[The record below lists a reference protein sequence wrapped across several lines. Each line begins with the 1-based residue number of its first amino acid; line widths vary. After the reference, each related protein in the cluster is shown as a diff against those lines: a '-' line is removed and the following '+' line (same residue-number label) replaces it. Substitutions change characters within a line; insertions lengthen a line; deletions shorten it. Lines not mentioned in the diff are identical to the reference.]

1 MLTVPPQAGQ
11 CFLYKKFDVNKTA
24 LYALILALL
33 VPLVSYFIIKQM
45 STDAV
50 HIPKPVY
57 EDTTISKVV
66 NGKIEK
72 ETIWHKIP
80 NFKLTNQEGDEV
92 SLQDMVRVDPETG
105 DTVPKIIVANFF
117 FTHCATICPGMTM
130 NIKKLQESIKK
141 SEKVGDRSADFVQFL
156 SFSVDPDRD
165 SVTAL
170 KKWADRFQLNP
181 YNWWLLTGD
190 KKTIYD
196 LSLNQMSLSIQD
208 PQGVDTGFFHTDI
221 IVLIDRDRVV
231 RMPRDEYGNPR
242 PYHATEEKD
251 LLKLSEDIVLLM
263 LEKDKKKKSF
273 FAGKLELLGVVF
285 LLTLVGLGIFLVVLR
300 KTKNK

>member
-1 MLTVPPQAGQ
+1 M
-11 CFLYKKFDVNKTA
+11 
-24 LYALILALL
+24 ILALL
-33 VPLVSYFIIKQM
+33 IPLIAYFIIKQM

-66 NGKIEK
+66 KGKIEK
-72 ETIWHKIP
+72 EIIWHKIP
-80 NFKLTNQEGDEV
+80 DFKLTNQEGNEV
-92 SLQDMVRVDPETG
+92 SLHDMVRIDPETG

-170 KKWADRFQLNP
+170 KKWADRFQINP
-181 YNWWLLTGD
+181 DNWWLLTGD

-231 RMPRDEYGNPR
+231 RMPRDEFGNPR

-251 LLKLSEDIVLLM
+251 LIKLSEDIVLLM

-273 FAGKLELLGVVF
+273 FDGKLELLGVVF

-300 KTKNK
+300 KTRIK

>member
-1 MLTVPPQAGQ
+1 
-11 CFLYKKFDVNKTA
+11 VNKTA

-33 VPLVSYFIIKQM
+33 IPLISYFIIKQM
-45 STDAV
+45 SADAV

-57 EDTTISKVV
+57 EDSTISKVV

-72 ETIWHKIP
+72 EIIWHEIP
-80 NFKLTNQEGDEV
+80 DFKLTNQEGNEV
-92 SLQDMVRVDPETG
+92 SLHDMVRVDPETG

-165 SVTAL
+165 SVAAL

-196 LSLNQMSLSIQD
+196 LSLKEMSLSIQD

-221 IVLIDRDRVV
+221 VVLIDRDRVV
-231 RMPRDEYGNPR
+231 RMPRDEFGNPR

-251 LLKLSEDIVLLM
+251 LIKLSEDIVLLM
-263 LEKDKKKKSF
+263 LENDKKKKSF
-273 FAGKLELLGVVF
+273 FDGKLELLGVVF
-285 LLTLVGLGIFLVVLR
+285 LLTLVGLGIFLFVLR
-300 KTKNK
+300 KTRNK

>member
-1 MLTVPPQAGQ
+1 
-11 CFLYKKFDVNKTA
+11 LYKKFDVNKTA
-24 LYALILALL
+24 LYALILAVLI
-33 VPLVSYFIIKQM
+33 PLVSYFIIKQL
-45 STDAV
+45 STDAI
-50 HIPKPVY
+50 HIPKPIY
-57 EDTTISKVV
+57 ADTTISKVV
-66 NGKIEK
+66 KGKIEN

-80 NFKLTNQEGDEV
+80 DFTLTNQEGKKV
-92 SLQDMVRVDPETG
+92 SLHDMVRVDPETG

-141 SEKVGDRSADFVQFL
+141 SEKVGDRTADFVQFL

-170 KKWADRFQLNP
+170 KKWADRFQINP
-181 YNWWLLTGD
+181 DNWWLLTGD

-196 LSLNQMSLSIQD
+196 LSLKHMNLSIQD

-242 PYHATEEKD
+242 TYHAGEETD

-273 FAGKLELLGVVF
+273 FDGKLELLGVVF

-300 KTKNK
+300 KTRNK

>member
-1 MLTVPPQAGQ
+1 MFFINNL
-11 CFLYKKFDVNKTA
+11 FIVNRTA
-24 LYALILALL
+24 LYALMLVIL
-33 VPLVSYFIIKQM
+33 VPLTAYYIIKQL
-45 STDAV
+45 SKDAI
-50 HIPKPVY
+50 HIPQPVY
-57 EDTTISKVV
+57 ADTTISKVV
-66 NGKIEK
+66 NGKIRN

-80 NFKLTNQEGDEV
+80 DFTLTNQDGNQV
-92 SLQDMVRVDPETG
+92 SLHDMVRFDPETG

-141 SEKVGDRSADFVQFL
+141 SEKVGDRTADFVQFL

-165 SVTAL
+165 SVAAL
-170 KKWADRFQLNP
+170 KKWADRFQINP
-181 YNWWLLTGD
+181 ENWWLLTGD

-196 LSLNQMSLSIQD
+196 LSLKHMNLSVQD

-242 PYHATEEKD
+242 AYRAGEERD
-251 LLKLSEDIVLLM
+251 LVRLSEDIILLM
-263 LEKDKKKKSF
+263 LEKDKKRKSF
-273 FAGKLELLGVVF
+273 FEGKLELIGVVF
-285 LLTLVGLGIFLVVLR
+285 LLALVGLGIFLIVLR
-300 KTKNK
+300 KTRSQ

>member
-1 MLTVPPQAGQ
+1 M
-11 CFLYKKFDVNKTA
+11 
-24 LYALILALL
+24 ILALL
-33 VPLVSYFIIKQM
+33 IPLIAYFIIKQM

-57 EDTTISKVV
+57 EDSTISKVV
-66 NGKIEK
+66 KGKIEK
-72 ETIWHKIP
+72 EIIWHKIP
-80 NFKLTNQEGDEV
+80 DFKLTNQEGNEV
-92 SLQDMVRVDPETG
+92 SLHDMVRVDPETG

-165 SVTAL
+165 SVVAL

-196 LSLNQMSLSIQD
+196 LSLKHMSLSIQD
-208 PQGVDTGFFHTDI
+208 PEGVDTGFFHTDI
-221 IVLIDRDRVV
+221 VVLIDRNRVI
-231 RMPRDEYGNPR
+231 RMPRDEFGNPR

-251 LLKLSEDIVLLM
+251 LIKLSEDIVLLM

-273 FAGKLELLGVVF
+273 FDGKLELLGVVF
-285 LLTLVGLGIFLVVLR
+285 LLTLVGLGIFLAVLR
-300 KTKNK
+300 KTKIK

>member
-1 MLTVPPQAGQ
+1 M
-11 CFLYKKFDVNKTA
+11 
-24 LYALILALL
+24 ILALL
-33 VPLVSYFIIKQM
+33 IPLVSYFIIKQL

-57 EDTTISKVV
+57 EDSTISKVV

-72 ETIWHKIP
+72 EIIWHKIP
-80 NFKLTNQEGDEV
+80 DFKLTNQEGNEV
-92 SLQDMVRVDPETG
+92 SLHDMVRVDPETG

-130 NIKKLQESIKK
+130 NMKKLQESIKK

-165 SVTAL
+165 SVAAL

-231 RMPRDEYGNPR
+231 RMPRDEFGNPR

-251 LLKLSEDIVLLM
+251 LIKLSEDIVLLM

-273 FAGKLELLGVVF
+273 FDGKLELLGVVF

-300 KTKNK
+300 KTRIK

>member
-1 MLTVPPQAGQ
+1 M
-11 CFLYKKFDVNKTA
+11 NKTA

-33 VPLVSYFIIKQM
+33 IPLVSYFIIKQL

-57 EDTTISKVV
+57 EDSTISKVV
-66 NGKIEK
+66 KGKIEK
-72 ETIWHKIP
+72 EIIWHQIP
-80 NFKLTNQEGDEV
+80 DFKLTNQEGDEV
-92 SLQDMVRVDPETG
+92 SLHDMVRVDPETG

-165 SVTAL
+165 SVVAL

-196 LSLNQMSLSIQD
+196 LSLKHMSLSIQD
-208 PQGVDTGFFHTDI
+208 PEGVDTGFFHTDI
-221 IVLIDRDRVV
+221 VVLIDRNRVI
-231 RMPRDEYGNPR
+231 RMPRDEFGNPR

-251 LLKLSEDIVLLM
+251 LIKLSEDIVLLM

-273 FAGKLELLGVVF
+273 FDGKLELLGVVF
-285 LLTLVGLGIFLVVLR
+285 LLTLVGLGIFLIVLR

>member
-1 MLTVPPQAGQ
+1 
-11 CFLYKKFDVNKTA
+11 
-24 LYALILALL
+24 LILAVL
-33 VPLVSYFIIKQM
+33 VPLLSYFIIKQM
-45 STDAV
+45 STDAI

-57 EDTTISKVV
+57 EDSTISKVV
-66 NGKIEK
+66 KGKIEN

-92 SLQDMVRVDPETG
+92 SLHDMVRVDPETG

-130 NIKKLQESIKK
+130 NIKKMQESIKK
-141 SEKVGDRSADFVQFL
+141 SEKVGDRTADFVQFL

-170 KKWADRFQLNP
+170 KKWADRFQINP
-181 YNWWLLTGD
+181 DNWWLLTGD

-231 RMPRDEYGNPR
+231 RMPRDEFGNPR
-242 PYHATEEKD
+242 PYHASEEKD
-251 LLKLSEDIVLLM
+251 LIKLSEDIVLLM

-273 FAGKLELLGVVF
+273 FDGKLELLGVVF

-300 KTKNK
+300 KTRIK

>member
-1 MLTVPPQAGQ
+1 
-11 CFLYKKFDVNKTA
+11 LYKKFDVNKTA
-24 LYALILALL
+24 LYALILAVLI
-33 VPLVSYFIIKQM
+33 PLISYFIIKQL
-45 STDAV
+45 SKDAV
-50 HIPKPVY
+50 HMPKPVY

-66 NGKIEK
+66 KGKIEK
-72 ETIWHKIP
+72 ETIWQKIP
-80 NFKLTNQEGDEV
+80 DFTLTNQEGDKV
-92 SLQDMVRVDPETG
+92 SLHDMVRVDPETG

-165 SVTAL
+165 SVAAI

-196 LSLNQMSLSIQD
+196 LSLKYMNLPVQD
-208 PQGVDTGFFHTDI
+208 PKIDSSFPHTDI
-221 IVLIDRDRVV
+221 FVLIDKRGVIRSRRDNA
-231 RMPRDEYGNPR
+231 GNPMLYR
-242 PYHATEEKD
+242 SNDDQDMTNLA
-251 LLKLSEDIVLLM
+251 EDIVLLSM
-263 LEKDKKKKSF
+263 EKEAK
-273 FAGKLELLGVVF
+273 
-285 LLTLVGLGIFLVVLR
+285 
-300 KTKNK
+300 

>member
-1 MLTVPPQAGQ
+1 
-11 CFLYKKFDVNKTA
+11 VNKTA

-33 VPLVSYFIIKQM
+33 IPLIAYFIIKQM

-66 NGKIEK
+66 KGKIEK
-72 ETIWHKIP
+72 EIIWHKIP
-80 NFKLTNQEGDEV
+80 DFKLTNQEGNEV
-92 SLQDMVRVDPETG
+92 SLHDMVRIDPETG

-141 SEKVGDRSADFVQFL
+141 SEKVGDRTADFVQFL

-170 KKWADRFQLNP
+170 KKWADRFQINP
-181 YNWWLLTGD
+181 DNWWLLTGE

-231 RMPRDEYGNPR
+231 RMPRDEFGNPR

-251 LLKLSEDIVLLM
+251 LIKLSEDIVLLM

-273 FAGKLELLGVVF
+273 FDGKLELLGVVF

-300 KTKNK
+300 KTRIK

>member
-1 MLTVPPQAGQ
+1 M
-11 CFLYKKFDVNKTA
+11 NKTA

-33 VPLVSYFIIKQM
+33 IPLVSYFIMKQM
-45 STDAV
+45 STDAI

-57 EDTTISKVV
+57 EDSIISKVV
-66 NGKIEK
+66 KGKIEK

-80 NFKLTNQEGDEV
+80 NFKLTNQEGDQV
-92 SLQDMVRVDPETG
+92 SLHDMVRVDPESG

-141 SEKVGDRSADFVQFL
+141 SEKVGDRTADFVQFL

-170 KKWADRFQLNP
+170 KKWADRFQINP
-181 YNWWLLTGD
+181 DNWWLLTGD

-221 IVLIDRDRVV
+221 IVLIDRDRVI
-231 RMPRDEYGNPR
+231 RMPRDEFGNPR
-242 PYHATEEKD
+242 PYHATEERD
-251 LLKLSEDIVLLM
+251 LIKLSEDIVLLM

-273 FAGKLELLGVVF
+273 FDGKLEMLGVVF

-300 KTKNK
+300 KTRIK

>member
-1 MLTVPPQAGQ
+1 M
-11 CFLYKKFDVNKTA
+11 NKTA

-33 VPLVSYFIIKQM
+33 IPLVSYFIIKQM

-66 NGKIEK
+66 KGKIEK

-80 NFKLTNQEGDEV
+80 DFTLTNQEGNEV
-92 SLQDMVRVDPETG
+92 SLHDMVRVDPETG

-141 SEKVGDRSADFVQFL
+141 SGKVGDRSADFVQFL

-165 SVTAL
+165 SVAAL
-170 KKWADRFQLNP
+170 KKWADRFQINP

-196 LSLNQMSLSIQD
+196 LSLNNMSLSVQD
-208 PQGVDTGFFHTDI
+208 PQGVDTGFFHTEI
-221 IVLIDRDRVV
+221 VVLIDRDRVV

-251 LLKLSEDIVLLM
+251 LLKLSEDIILLM

-285 LLTLVGLGIFLVVLR
+285 LLALVGLGIFLVVLR

>member
-1 MLTVPPQAGQ
+1 
-11 CFLYKKFDVNKTA
+11 VNKTA

-33 VPLVSYFIIKQM
+33 IPLIAYFIIKQM

-66 NGKIEK
+66 KGKIEK
-72 ETIWHKIP
+72 EIIWRKIP
-80 NFKLTNQEGDEV
+80 DFKLTNQEGNEV
-92 SLQDMVRVDPETG
+92 SLHDMVRIDPETG

-141 SEKVGDRSADFVQFL
+141 SEKVGDRTADFVQFL

-170 KKWADRFQLNP
+170 KKWADRFQINP
-181 YNWWLLTGD
+181 DNWWLLTGE

-231 RMPRDEYGNPR
+231 RMPRDEFGNPR

-251 LLKLSEDIVLLM
+251 LIKLSEDIVLLM

-273 FAGKLELLGVVF
+273 FDGKLELLGVVF

-300 KTKNK
+300 KTRIK

>member
-1 MLTVPPQAGQ
+1 
-11 CFLYKKFDVNKTA
+11 VNKTA
-24 LYALILALL
+24 LYALILAVL

-45 STDAV
+45 SIDAI
-50 HIPKPVY
+50 HIPKPIY
-57 EDTTISKVV
+57 EDSTISKVV
-66 NGKIEK
+66 KGKIEK

-80 NFKLTNQEGDEV
+80 DFKLTNQEGDEV
-92 SLQDMVRVDPETG
+92 SLHDMVRVDPETG

-170 KKWADRFQLNP
+170 KKWADRFQINP

-221 IVLIDRDRVV
+221 VVLIDRDRVV

>member
-1 MLTVPPQAGQ
+1 
-11 CFLYKKFDVNKTA
+11 VNKTA

-33 VPLVSYFIIKQM
+33 IPLIAYFIIKQM

-57 EDTTISKVV
+57 EDSTISKVV
-66 NGKIEK
+66 KGKIEK
-72 ETIWHKIP
+72 EIIWHKIP
-80 NFKLTNQEGDEV
+80 DFKLTNQEGNEV
-92 SLQDMVRVDPETG
+92 SLHDMVRIDPETG

-170 KKWADRFQLNP
+170 KKWADRFQVNP
-181 YNWWLLTGD
+181 DNWWLLTGD

-231 RMPRDEYGNPR
+231 RMPRDEFGNPR

-251 LLKLSEDIVLLM
+251 LIKLSEDIVLLM

-273 FAGKLELLGVVF
+273 FDGKLELLGVVF

-300 KTKNK
+300 KTRIK

>member
-1 MLTVPPQAGQ
+1 M
-11 CFLYKKFDVNKTA
+11 FLYKKVEVNKTA

-33 VPLVSYFIIKQM
+33 VPLVCYFIIKQM

-66 NGKIEK
+66 KGKIEK

-92 SLQDMVRVDPETG
+92 SLQNMVRVDPETG

-170 KKWADRFQLNP
+170 KKWADRFQINP

-196 LSLNQMSLSIQD
+196 LSLKEMSLSIQD

-251 LLKLSEDIVLLM
+251 LIKLSEDIVLLM

-273 FAGKLELLGVVF
+273 FDGKLELLGVVF
-285 LLTLVGLGIFLVVLR
+285 LLTLVGLGIFLIVLR